1 MYFQAYRAV
10 LPSEMF
16 NLSVKKNLQGYCFA
30 VEKAESNN
38 IHTFPGDFCA
48 APQHK
53 SVQLS
58 SKGVEGGKQLTATI
72 FSAII
77 LLHNLVC
84 FHCQQLFSQSNHIA
98 TAAAAASI
106 ITGDI

>member
-1 MYFQAYRAV
+1 MSFQAYREV

-58 SKGVEGGKQLTATI
+58 SKVVEGGKQLTVTI

-77 LLHNLVC
+77 LVHNLVC
-84 FHCQQLFSQSNHIA
+84 FHCQQLFSQSKHIA
-98 TAAAAASI
+98 TAAAASI